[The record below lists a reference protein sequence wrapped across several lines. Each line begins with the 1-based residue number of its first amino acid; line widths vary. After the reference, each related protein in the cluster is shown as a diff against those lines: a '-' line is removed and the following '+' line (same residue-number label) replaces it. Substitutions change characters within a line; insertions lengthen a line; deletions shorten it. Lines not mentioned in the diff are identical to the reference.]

1 MKKSEYFPIVSSSHL
16 MSKDSVT
23 LSEFE
28 YALTML
34 NNAFERWMLSC
45 SFTAGLPDLGP
56 LDILVL
62 HNIYHRDRP
71 KRIVDVAFTLN
82 IEDIHNVSYAVRKL
96 VKRELVASERRGKD
110 TYYRVAESGRKFCEE
125 YRKAREQCLVDA
137 ISKLNINEEL
147 GELAATMRTL
157 SGVYDPASRAV
168 RSL

>member
-16 MSKDSVT
+16 MSENSVT

-45 SFTAGLPDLGP
+45 SFAAGLPDLGP

-62 HNIYHRDRP
+62 HNIHHRDRP

-82 IEDIHNVSYAVRKL
+82 IEDIHNVSYSVRKL
-96 VKRELVASERRGKD
+96 VKRELVESERRGKD
-110 TYYRVAESGRKFCEE
+110 TYYKVAESGREFCAE
-125 YRKAREQCLVDA
+125 YRKIREQWLVDA
-137 ISKLNINEEL
+137 VSKLDIGDQL

-157 SGVYDPASRAV
+157 SGIYDPASRAV